1 MSWKTIRGQLLSL
14 RLSTKLIVCLIG
26 SMVAIFGLQGWMA
39 MRVHRRHLEENVFA
53 SADRISDL
61 IKRSTRY
68 HMLRNDREA
77 LYHTLN
83 TIGAEQGISK
93 IRIFN
98 EKGGIMFSTDRA
110 EVGTAVDKAAEACYA
125 CHAEAQP
132 LTRLARPDRFR
143 IYSTPVD
150 GRVLGLI
157 NPIENEPDCSN
168 AACHAHPASQKIL
181 GVLDTN
187 LSLARVDQGIAQG
200 NRQLLASTVVAVLCI
215 SIISAV
221 FVWLVVRR
229 PVKELIVGTER
240 VGGGDWNYTIPVS
253 SSDEIGNLAESFNR
267 MTRELQR
274 AHNELVEW
282 AQTLEQRVEQ
292 KSTELEQAHQ
302 QSLRLE
308 KMASIGRLAAVV
320 AHQINNPLAGILTYA
335 KLAGRQVGR
344 QYLSEEKIGELRSQ
358 LELIETESMQCGNIV
373 RNLLAFARQ
382 SPAKFQPADINGLIE
397 RCLMLIQ
404 HQLELE
410 NISLEKQLNTSLPAV
425 VCDAGLIQQVVLAL
439 LMNAVEAMSHGGGLL
454 VESRPAQQPG
464 HVAIAVTD
472 NGVGIP
478 PDVMTH
484 LFEPF
489 YTTKEEG
496 RGVGL
501 GLATALGIVQQHG
514 GTIDVK
520 SKEGKGSTFTVTLPV
535 SPPPGIVEK
544 REAREAES
552 AVAPGSAPSGVIR
565 GGG

>member
-1 MSWKTIRGQLLSL
+1 MSWKAIGRRFLSL

-26 SMVAIFGLQGWMA
+26 SMVVIFGVQGWLA
-39 MRVHRRHLEENVFA
+39 MRVHRQHLEENVFA

-83 TIGAEQGISK
+83 TIGAEPGISK

-98 EKGGIMFSTDRA
+98 EKGGIIFSTDRA
-110 EVGTAVDKAAEACYA
+110 EIGTTVDKRAEACYA

-132 LTRLARPDRFR
+132 LTRLDRPDRFR
-143 IYSTPVD
+143 IYSTPAN

-187 LSLARVDQGIAQG
+187 LSLARVDQGMAQG
-200 NRQLLASTVVAVLCI
+200 SRQLLASTIVAVIC
-215 SIISAV
+215 ISAV
-221 FVWLVVRR
+221 SALFVWLVVRR

-240 VGGGDWNYTIPVS
+240 VGGGDWNYSIPVRA
-253 SSDEIGNLAESFNR
+253 SDEIGNLAESFNR

-274 AHNELVEW
+274 AHDELVRW
-282 AQTLEQRVEQ
+282 AQTLEQRVEE
-292 KSTELEQAHQ
+292 KTSELRQAHQ
-302 QSLRLE
+302 QSMRLE

-320 AHQINNPLAGILTYA
+320 AHQINNPLAGILTYS
-335 KLAGRQVGR
+335 KLAARRLGKQGLDEAR
-344 QYLSEEKIGELRSQ
+344 LAEIRSQ
-358 LELIETESMQCGNIV
+358 LELIETESMNCGNIV

-382 SPAKFQPADINGLIE
+382 SPAKFQPTDINGVIE
-397 RCLMLIQ
+397 RCLLLIQ

-410 NISLEKQLNTSLPAV
+410 SIHLEKRLEASLSAM
-425 VCDAGLIQQVVLAL
+425 VCDASLIQQVMLAL
-439 LMNAVEAMSHGGGLL
+439 LMNAVEAISHGGTLV
-454 VESRPAQQPG
+454 VESKRAADPTKI
-464 HVAIAVTD
+464 VIAVTD
-472 NGVGIP
+472 NGVGISP
-478 PDVMTH
+478 AVLPH

-514 GTIDVK
+514 GTIDVI
-520 SKEGKGSTFTVTLPV
+520 SHEGQGSTFTVTLPL
-535 SPPPGIVEK
+535 SPPPSALEEVEVGQVG
-544 REAREAES
+544 AGP
-552 AVAPGSAPSGVIR
+552 APEDGLR
-565 GGG
+565 N

>member
-1 MSWKTIRGQLLSL
+1 MSWKTIGRQFLSL

-26 SMVAIFGLQGWMA
+26 SMVVIFGIQGWMA

-83 TIGAEQGISK
+83 TIGAEPGISK

-98 EKGGIMFSTDRA
+98 EKGDIIFSTDRA
-110 EVGTAVDKAAEACYA
+110 EIGTTVDKAAEACYR

-132 LTRLARPDRFR
+132 LTRLDRPDRFR
-143 IYSTPVD
+143 IYSTPVN

-157 NPIENEPDCSN
+157 NPIENAPDCSN
-168 AACHAHPASQKIL
+168 AACHAHPASQHIL

-187 LSLARVDQGIAQG
+187 LSLARVDQEIAQG
-200 NRQLLASTVVAVLCI
+200 SRQLLASTVVAVLCI
-215 SIISAV
+215 SLISAL

-229 PVKELIVGTER
+229 PVKELVVGTER
-240 VGGGDWNYTIPVS
+240 VGRGDWNYSIPIGAN
-253 SSDEIGNLAESFNR
+253 DEIGNLAESFNR

-274 AHNELVEW
+274 AHDELVRW
-282 AQTLEQRVEQ
+282 AQTLEQRVEE
-292 KSTELEQAHQ
+292 KTAELDQAHQ
-302 QSLRLE
+302 QSIRLE

-320 AHQINNPLAGILTYA
+320 AHQINNPMTGILTYS
-335 KLAGRQVGR
+335 KLASRQLGK
-344 QYLSEEKIGELRSQ
+344 QDLDEAKIAEIRSQ
-358 LELIETESMQCGNIV
+358 LELIETESMNCGNIV

-382 SPAKFQPADINGLIE
+382 SPAKFQPADVNALIE
-397 RCLMLIQ
+397 RCLLLIQ

-410 NISLEKQLNTSLPAV
+410 NINLGKRLEASLPAV
-425 VCDAGLIQQVVLAL
+425 VCDSSLIQQVVLAL
-439 LMNAVEAMSHGGGLL
+439 LMNAVEAMSHGGTLL
-454 VESRPAQQPG
+454 VESRPSGDPAKI
-464 HVAIAVTD
+464 VIAVND
-472 NGVGIP
+472 NGAGISP
-478 PDVMTH
+478 AVLPH

-514 GTIDVK
+514 GTIDVT
-520 SKEGKGSTFTVTLPV
+520 SKEGRGSTFTVTLPL
-535 SPPPGIVEK
+535 SPPAGAFERAEPGQ
-544 REAREAES
+544 
-552 AVAPGSAPSGVIR
+552 VAADLTAGRVVSG
-565 GGG
+565 